1 MHAAQKQ
8 LRPAMAAPRRFFS
21 KFSAGLD
28 QIVGI
33 AIAPIIQPAQIEFG
47 LANASGGDLLKQ
59 FARARPV
66 HGNAQAVV
74 MQHAQIALR
83 LG

>member
-1 MHAAQKQ
+1 MRPKNSYAPPWPPRAAFFQKY
-8 LRPAMAAPRRFFS
+8 
-21 KFSAGLD
+21 SAGLD
-28 QIVGI
+28 QIVGL

-47 LANASGGDLLKQ
+47 LANAGGGDLLKQ